1 MINLTC
7 SLTNGLIVKIIIF
20 DGPGQ
25 ERYRSMF
32 ERYYKKADSIILVY
46 DISYK
51 ASFEECKNYF
61 NNKIKELCKENIK
74 VLLIGN
80 KSDKEEKRE
89 ITFEEGQNLA
99 IENNYFFMETSCL
112 KNENVFEA
120 FEKIIVYTAV
130 DKKLEDKKK

>member
-1 MINLTC
+1 MC
-7 SLTNGLIVKIIIF
+7 
-20 DGPGQ
+20 
-25 ERYRSMF
+25 
-32 ERYYKKADSIILVY
+32 KKD
-46 DISYK
+46 
-51 ASFEECKNYF
+51 
-61 NNKIKELCKENIK
+61 IK

-80 KSDKEEKRE
+80 KSDKEKERE

-130 DKKLEDKKK
+130 DKKLEDKIKKEVSIKKK